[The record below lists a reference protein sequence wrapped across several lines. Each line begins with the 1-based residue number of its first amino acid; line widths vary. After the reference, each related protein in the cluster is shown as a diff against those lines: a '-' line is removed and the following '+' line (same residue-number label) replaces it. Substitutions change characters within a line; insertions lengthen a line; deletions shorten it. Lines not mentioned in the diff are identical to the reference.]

1 MQHFLA
7 QEIKGDQAL
16 LDTGESHHL
25 HRVLRLEAGA
35 RVSVTDGKG
44 TVWKSKVLQSHG
56 KESVLKLEEIWR
68 VEQAPQLHL
77 ALGPPKSND
86 RYHMVLEKAT
96 EWGVASISPVRSFHS
111 ERKVVKEERD
121 ARVIRAAV
129 KQSKKGL
136 LPRLNPMQSF
146 KDFLNASWEQSQCFI
161 AHLEEGPRSPITKVN
176 WQRET
181 WVLIGPEGD
190 FSPEEVQQAREAGWK
205 GLELGPEVLRTE
217 TAALTVAAAAY
228 LDSVCL

>member
-7 QEIKGDQAL
+7 QRIEGDRAL
-16 LDTGESHHL
+16 LDSGESHHL
-25 HRVLRLEAGA
+25 HRVLRMEAGE
-35 RVSVTDGKG
+35 RVCVTDGEG
-44 TVWKSKVLQSHG
+44 TVWKSTILESHA
-56 KESVLKLEEIWR
+56 KASVLKLEDIWR
-68 VEQAPQLHL
+68 VEQAAKLHL

-96 EWGVASISPVRSFHS
+96 EWGVASITPVRCFHS
-111 ERKVVKEERD
+111 ERKVVKDERD

-136 LPRLNPMQSF
+136 LPRLNPMRNL
-146 KDFLNASWEQSQCFI
+146 KDFLRDSWDQRACYM
-161 AHLEEGPRSPITKVN
+161 AHLEEGPRRSLRQVD

-181 WVLIGPEGD
+181 WVLLGPEGD
-190 FSPEEVQQAREAGWK
+190 FAPGEVQQAQEAGWK
-205 GLELGPEVLRTE
+205 GLSLGPEVLRTE

-228 LDSVCL
+228 LDRL